1 MAEISG
7 GDKLER
13 ALQELGR
20 KLGRGGEVRVGYL
33 SNARYPD
40 GKSVALIGAI
50 MEFGAPAR
58 NIPPRPAIRNMIAA
72 KSPDWPAS
80 AAAILQHTNNDVPRT
95 LQLLGEGIKG
105 QWQASMRSLV
115 SPPLAPATVA
125 RKGFSQPLIDTGH
138 LISSVAVEVDA

>member
-95 LQLLGEGIKG
+95 LQLLGEGIRG
-105 QWQASMRSLV
+105 QWMQSIRDIS
-115 SPPLAPATVA
+115 SPPLAPETIK
-125 RKGFSQPLIDTGH
+125 RKGHGKLLVETGH
-138 LISSVAVEVDA
+138 LLNSVAVEVKA